1 MHVISHKPFNEAIKR
16 FPPYEGALIDLLNLL
31 EKTEF
36 SDPGEMKRYIPSLDN
51 FKYRDK

>member
-16 FPPYEGALIDLLNLL
+16 FPLYEDALIDLLNLL
-31 EKTEF
+31 EKRAF
-36 SDPGEMKRYIPSLDN
+36 SDPGEMKRYISSLDN

>member
-36 SDPGEMKRYIPSLDN
+36 SDPGEMKR
-51 FKYRDK
+51 